1 MVMGA
6 RKTKS
11 SAETFKNSSSLS
23 SRMES
28 SITSSSGQIVTTD
41 SSSGSLAVKGTK
53 SIVAVAIGQDYIVIV
68 FLRHNSCKFPY
79 LLLSTQ
85 QNCS

>member
-11 SAETFKNSSSLS
+11 SAETFRNSSSLS

-28 SITSSSGQIVTTD
+28 SITSSNGHIVTNG
-41 SSSGSLAVKGTK
+41 SNSGSLAVKGTK
-53 SIVAVAIGQDYIVIV
+53 STVAVAGGQV
-68 FLRHNSCKFPY
+68 
-79 LLLSTQ
+79 
-85 QNCS
+85 